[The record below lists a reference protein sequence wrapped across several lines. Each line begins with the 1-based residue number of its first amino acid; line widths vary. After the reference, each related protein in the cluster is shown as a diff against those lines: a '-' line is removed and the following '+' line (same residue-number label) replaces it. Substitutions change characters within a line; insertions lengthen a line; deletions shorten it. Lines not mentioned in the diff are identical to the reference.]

1 MNIDNE
7 LLKYFS
13 KKDRFVLTTK
23 YPYELTAVITNVA
36 VIAIIN
42 DWRVAAKFEDVATEY
57 ARLKQIDSSLPS
69 IDDLTYLMVKNI
81 EDGVVNIIADAYI
94 EDMYKL

>member
-1 MNIDNE
+1 MIIDKE
-7 LLKYFS
+7 LLSYYS

-36 VIAIIN
+36 VLAIIN
-42 DWRVAAKFEDVATEY
+42 DWRVAAKFHDVATEY
-57 ARLKQIDSSLPS
+57 MRLTQIDSSLPPL
-69 IDDLTYLMVKNI
+69 DDLIYIMVKNI
-81 EDGVVNIIADAYI
+81 EDGTVHIIADAYI